1 VTHQKFRFPIG
12 SWPKD
17 PKMKQIGMY
26 NIAQVLSGLEG
37 FSLRL
42 FCHVLGWKREEVL
55 VLLAKVRKELKSPEI
70 HAQFD

>member
-1 VTHQKFRFPIG
+1 
-12 SWPKD
+12 
-17 PKMKQIGMY
+17 MKQIGMY

-55 VLLAKVRKELKSPEI
+55 VLLANVRKELKSPEI